1 MSKILVFSD
10 EIAVLEELL
19 GKARQAAD
27 GNSFEQVEVVVFGP
41 AAAVEQA
48 VQLGEW
54 GADVV
59 YAVQAPELQSYHPE
73 TYTDALAGVIRHS
86 QPDVILVGATKRGLE
101 ISGRVAERLD
111 LGVASWCTD
120 FSYDSQT
127 GTTTAECMIYT
138 GVGKNTYRVESRPA
152 LATVAPGTFRP
163 HHVPGTLAQVVNLEV
178 PISPP
183 ILIVLENN
191 EKAEAGRRLQDSPVI
206 VDVGQ
211 GVRAR
216 GDLVMAQ
223 ELAQL
228 LGGQV
233 ACSRPVSSERDWFP
247 EWLGLSGL
255 KLSPDLCITLG
266 ISGSIQHMIGIR
278 DSRVIVAVNNDEGA
292 GIFTQADYG
301 VKADLYEFVPALM
314 KAMKTRSITK
324 I

>member
-19 GKARQAAD
+19 GKAQQAAGGGAFD
-27 GNSFEQVEVVVFGP
+27 QVEAAVFGVD
-41 AAAVEQA
+41 AA
-48 VQLGEW
+48 QLGEW

-59 YAVQAPELQSYHPE
+59 YTVGAPELQSYHPE
-73 TYTDALAGVIRHS
+73 TYTDALAGVIRHA
-86 QPDVILVGATKRGLE
+86 QPDLVLVGATKRGLE

-111 LGVASWCTD
+111 LGAVSWCTD
-120 FSYDSQT
+120 FSRDPET
-127 GTTTAECMIYT
+127 GTITAECMIYT
-138 GVGKNTYRVESRPA
+138 GVGKNVYRINSRPA

-163 HHVPGTLAQVVNLEV
+163 QPVAGHAAQIVTLEL

-183 ILIVLENN
+183 VLRVLENKQ
-191 EKAEAGRRLQDSPVI
+191 KAEAGRRLQDAPVI

-211 GVRAR
+211 GVRDR
-216 GDLVMAQ
+216 GDLGMAR
-223 ELAQL
+223 ELAEML
-228 LGGQV
+228 SGQV

-266 ISGSIQHMIGIR
+266 VSGSIQHMIGIR

-301 VKADLYEFVPALM
+301 IKADLYEFVPALVSAM
-314 KAMKTRSITK
+314 KARSVTK
-324 I
+324 N